1 MRFVR
6 VTDRLTVNLD
16 HVVFVEYNKGF
27 GGTIQLAH
35 ESVFLS
41 DDETEALLRRIGEAR
56 SGGEPAWTYE
66 EWKDGQRVS

>member
-27 GGTIQLAH
+27 GGTLQIAH

-41 DDETEALLRRIGEAR
+41 DNEAEALLRRIDEIQSPVETEWYYG
-56 SGGEPAWTYE
+56 